1 LVCTEKDR
9 EKQRKLVN
17 ERFYHWRGVKKKE
30 RSVKEYEDRRYI
42 LKVEER
48 VGVTLFLFSIF
59 CVRIF
64 VSSL

>member
-30 RSVKEYEDRRYI
+30 RSVKEYEDRR
-42 LKVEER
+42 
-48 VGVTLFLFSIF
+48 
-59 CVRIF
+59 
-64 VSSL
+64 